1 MSERPRKSNR
11 AGTFRSEPPLEG
23 VPRES
28 INSSPF
34 SSPRGSRSPI
44 EPPTARDSEHAHQVV
59 DQETKNLSQ
68 TIRELIRG
76 VPAAP
81 ASSPIDRN
89 PIAPEGRTGGFLPSF
104 EDVMESKSSS
114 GSEVPATTAELPHP
128 AQDRSALCVQR
139 ETDSLAT
146 TDHGSSGEP
155 LTTTPVVP
163 AAAPMDALGHDL
175 SGDPRADRPG
185 ALAEEKTGPTKT
197 AGNLPHGSE
206 STHAL
211 IGALTGSVD
220 TSHDRNFTPASTGV
234 GNDISQT
241 PLSASG
247 PLVVDS
253 HIAPGDVGGVASRDA
268 SMEESGTGVL
278 ARGETSMERM
288 TVPASGLL
296 GRGEDPFE
304 SASSSSN
311 SSASMGGQ
319 IGGDSFSSHDDVG
332 AGPDDSRAGGDMT
345 RTNTLLEQILDE
357 LRRHEQPSY
366 VQSGRSVYPER

>member
-34 SSPRGSRSPI
+34 SSPRGSPSPI
-44 EPPTARDSEHAHQVV
+44 EPTTTRDSEHAHQVV

-68 TIRELIRG
+68 TIRELIQG

-81 ASSPIDRN
+81 ASSPIHRN
-89 PIAPEGRTGGFLPSF
+89 PSAPEGRTGGFLPSF
-104 EDVMESKSSS
+104 EDVTESKSSS
-114 GSEVPATTAELPHP
+114 GNDVLAPTTEPPHP
-128 AQDRSALCVQR
+128 AQDRSALSMQR

-146 TDHGSSGEP
+146 PGHGSSGEP
-155 LTTTPVVP
+155 
-163 AAAPMDALGHDL
+163 
-175 SGDPRADRPG
+175 RADRPG
-185 ALAEEKTGPTKT
+185 ELLEEKTGPTET
-197 AGNLPHGSE
+197 AGNLPPGSE
-206 STHAL
+206 SVPAL
-211 IGALTGSVD
+211 IGSLAGSVD

-234 GNDISQT
+234 GNDISRT
-241 PLSASG
+241 SLAASVPL
-247 PLVVDS
+247 VDS
-253 HIAPGDVGGVASRDA
+253 HMTPGDVGGVASRDA
-268 SMEESGTGVL
+268 RMEESGNSIA
-278 ARGETSMERM
+278 ARGESSMERM

-304 SASSSSN
+304 SASASSN
-311 SSASMGGQ
+311 SSDSMGSQ
-319 IGGDSFSSHDDVG
+319 IGGDSFSSHDGVG
-332 AGPDDSRAGGDMT
+332 AGPDDSRAGVDMT
-345 RTNTLLEQILDE
+345 RTNTLLEQILDA